1 MTDPAGNQEWLFS
14 CRDQVSDVGVPKV
27 VEPDAWQGALDDQP
41 VESLGHRLRV
51 HCPPVGLGEDESVVG
66 IARAHRQPVRGHDE
80 AGAYFDWLARRTRNL
95 LRHPRFWP
103 AVEAV
108 AGALCEK
115 DRLSG
120 QSIREIITTPSED
133 EQAKIAAFVQRF
145 ASKAPDAPS

>member
-66 IARAHRQPVRGHDE
+66 IARAH
-80 AGAYFDWLARRTRNL
+80 FDWLARRTRNL